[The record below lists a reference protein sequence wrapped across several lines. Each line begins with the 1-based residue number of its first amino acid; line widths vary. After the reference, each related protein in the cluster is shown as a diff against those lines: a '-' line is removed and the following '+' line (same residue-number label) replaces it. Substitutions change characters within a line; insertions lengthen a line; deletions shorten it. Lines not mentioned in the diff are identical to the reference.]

1 MSIFGAYMAKYC
13 DTRQHQL
20 SCLSRMREW
29 AREMYSKVQADSRV
43 PQLEKDLEKDRLK
56 WADLAKERAA
66 LSAEVKKVTKL
77 EVDVAELQKTIS
89 KLCSAYQAK
98 IKGLCN
104 THQDELE
111 RLHRLHLVKI

>member
-1 MSIFGAYMAKYC
+1 MS
-13 DTRQHQL
+13 
-20 SCLSRMREW
+20 
-29 AREMYSKVQADSRV
+29 REMYNKVQADSRV
-43 PQLEKDLEKDRLK
+43 PQLEKNLEKDRLK

-77 EVDVAELQKTIS
+77 EADVAELQKTIS

-98 IKGLCN
+98 IEGLCN